1 MVGRGFKAV
10 RYAYFARAGHYDVVD
25 AWLYPVDV
33 MAVLGRSI
41 TRTPVVVTG
50 RYNLRDFNRPMTA
63 LEQRINAL
71 ANRRVDAVVANSD
84 AVAADA
90 LRHETI
96 DPAKLRVIRNGVEP
110 IEPLTPVEVE
120 SRRRALGV
128 ANDELLVG
136 CVANYQPVKRHDLL
150 IEAFAS
156 LRREGHKLRLLMV
169 GEGPLRGEL
178 QRQID
183 AYGLQDCARLHGRV
197 TDPKPLLSLF
207 DLVVQT
213 SRSEGLPNAL
223 LEAAAAARPIVA
235 TAAGGSGEIVIDGD
249 TGLLVPVNDVDGI
262 TAAMRRMVMDRDL
275 RGRLGLAARRR
286 ADTTFRM
293 SRFIG
298 EYAALY
304 EELAE
309 AKGLLPGTSRPSR

>member
-1 MVGRGFKAV
+1 M
-10 RYAYFARAGHYDVVD
+10 
-25 AWLYPVDV
+25 
-33 MAVLGRSI
+33 
-41 TRTPVVVTG
+41 
-50 RYNLRDFNRPMTA
+50 N
-63 LEQRINAL
+63 
-71 ANRRVDAVVANSD
+71 
-84 AVAADA
+84 
-90 LRHETI
+90 
-96 DPAKLRVIRNGVEP
+96 PA
-110 IEPLTPVEVE
+110 EVE
-120 SRRRALGV
+120 SRRRELGV
-128 ANDELLVG
+128 AEDELLVG

-150 IEAFAS
+150 IQAFAS

-197 TDPKPLLSLF
+197 TDARPLFSLF

-235 TAAGGSGEIVIDGD
+235 TAAGGSGEIVIDGE
-249 TGLLVPVNDVDGI
+249 TGLLAPINDVDAI
-262 TAAMRRMVMDRDL
+262 SAAIRRLVVDPDL
-275 RGRLGLAARRR
+275 RDRLGLAARRR
-286 ADTTFRM
+286 AETTFRM
-293 SRFIG
+293 SRFVA

-309 AKGLLPGTSRPSR
+309 AKGLLPGTSPPSR